1 MATNEIVGK
10 IMESNED
17 EITARIAMKEDAL
30 IGELDADIARAAT
43 SWSPTFPDKKE
54 VSREVAK
61 SARAIMQV
69 ARNQNVRPS
78 SIRAETLGIVADYEK
93 FFVAIDGLRLG
104 A

>member
-1 MATNEIVGK
+1 MATDEIVGK

-17 EITARIAMKEDAL
+17 EIAAKIAVKEDAL
-30 IGELDADIARAAT
+30 IGELDEDIARAAT
-43 SWSPTFPDKKE
+43 SWSPAFPGKKE

-61 SARAIMQV
+61 SARAIMQM
-69 ARNQNVRPS
+69 ARTQNVRPS
-78 SIRAETLGIVADYEK
+78 SIRAETLGIVANYEN